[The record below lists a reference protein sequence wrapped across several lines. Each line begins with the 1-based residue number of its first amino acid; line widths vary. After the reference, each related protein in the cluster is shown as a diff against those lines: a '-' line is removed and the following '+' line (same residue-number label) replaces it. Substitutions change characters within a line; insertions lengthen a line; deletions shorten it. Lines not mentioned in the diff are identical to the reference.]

1 MDSHL
6 RSVLFALAIT
16 IFFAGCGSS
25 SNGDNSGTDQLQ
37 PPTISLSANPATV
50 LSGDST
56 ILSWVSH
63 NADSCTASGD
73 WSRSKDLTGSE
84 TIDSLTTDSHFVL
97 SCTNSSGTTTESID
111 VVITMS
117 GNGTALVSWTPP
129 TENTDGSVLTDL
141 AGYKIYYGATSNNYT
156 EVVSIDNPGLSSYQI
171 NNLTA
176 ADWYFV
182 VTAVNSS
189 DVESSFSNEVSKTID

>member
-6 RSVLFALAIT
+6 RNVLFALAIT

-50 LSGDST
+50 VSGDST

-73 WSRSKDLTGSE
+73 WSGSKDLTGSE
-84 TIDSLTTDSHFVL
+84 TIDSLTTDNHFVL

-111 VVITMS
+111 VAITMS